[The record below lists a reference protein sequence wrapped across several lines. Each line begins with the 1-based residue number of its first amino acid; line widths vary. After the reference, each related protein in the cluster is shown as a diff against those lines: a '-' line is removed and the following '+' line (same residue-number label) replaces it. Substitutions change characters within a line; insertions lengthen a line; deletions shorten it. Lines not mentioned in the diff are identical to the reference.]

1 MVFVKNVQRNRLC
14 EVSVKTLSKLFS
26 VFALLLLP
34 GIFTACRGEE
44 KSETAGKEK
53 IKIVVTTFP
62 VYDWVCDIVK
72 DKADVELLINSGAD
86 LHSWNPSAKDII
98 KVTGKDTDLFVYI
111 GGESDFWVNKL
122 IPQMETNGV
131 QYFSIMKEN
140 VNLLEPMEEHEHDH
154 SHEESEGEEAEGFD
168 PDEYDEHMWLS
179 LKRVPLF
186 IESIAEKISEV
197 DEKNADFY
205 LKNAKIIASEKKAVY
220 EKYCSE
226 VEKCSNKIIV
236 IADRN
241 PFVYLA
247 CDLGLEIHA
256 AFHGCSADT
265 EASFDVVLELVSII
279 EENNLSAVACCDVKN
294 RLSETVNT
302 AVKTRDLN
310 VVVLDSMQ
318 GKIQDDK
325 TYDSIMADNLE
336 KIKMVLASE

>member
-14 EVSVKTLSKLFS
+14 EVVVKIFSKLFS
-26 VFALLLLP
+26 VCALLTFL
-34 GIFTACRGEE
+34 GIFTACKGEG
-44 KSETAGKEK
+44 KSEASGKGK

-111 GGESDFWVNKL
+111 GGESDFWVSKL
-122 IPQMETNGV
+122 IPQMEANGV
-131 QYFSIMKEN
+131 QYFSIMKNN
-140 VNLLEPMEEHEHDH
+140 VELLEPMEEHDH
-154 SHEESEGEEAEGFD
+154 NHEESEGEESEDFN
-168 PDEYDEHMWLS
+168 PDEYDEHIWLS

-197 DEKNADFY
+197 DEENSDFY
-205 LKNAKIIASEKKAVY
+205 LMNAKLIVSEKNILY
-220 EKYCSE
+220 EQYCSE
-226 VEKCSNKIIV
+226 IEKCTNKTIV
-236 IADRN
+236 LADRN
-241 PFVYLA
+241 PFVYLS
-247 CDLGLEIHA
+247 CDLGLEIYA

-265 EASFDVVLELVSII
+265 EASFDVVLELVKII
-279 EENNLSAVACCDVKN
+279 EEKNLSAVACCDIKN

-302 AVKTRDLN
+302 AVKSRDLN

-318 GKIQDDK
+318 GKIQDK
-325 TYDSIMADNLE
+325 QTYDSIMTENLK
-336 KIKMVLASE
+336 KIKLALESE

>member
-14 EVSVKTLSKLFS
+14 EVVVKIFSKLFS
-26 VFALLLLP
+26 VCALLTFL
-34 GIFTACRGEE
+34 GIFTACKGEG
-44 KSETAGKEK
+44 KSEAAGKGK

-122 IPQMETNGV
+122 IPQMEANGV
-131 QYFSIMKEN
+131 QYFSIMKNN
-140 VNLLEPMEEHEHDH
+140 VELLEPMEEHDH
-154 SHEESEGEEAEGFD
+154 NHEESEGEESEDFN
-168 PDEYDEHMWLS
+168 PDEYDEHIWLS

-197 DEKNADFY
+197 DEENSDFY
-205 LKNAKIIASEKKAVY
+205 LMNAKLIASEKNALY
-220 EKYCSE
+220 EQYCSE
-226 VEKCSNKIIV
+226 IEKCTNKTIV
-236 IADRN
+236 LADRN
-241 PFVYLA
+241 PFVYLS
-247 CDLGLEIHA
+247 CDLGLEIYA

-265 EASFDVVLELVSII
+265 EASFDVVLELVKII
-279 EENNLSAVACCDVKN
+279 EEKNLSAVACCDIKN
-294 RLSETVNT
+294 RLSETVNN
-302 AVKTRDLN
+302 AVKSRDLN

-318 GKIQDDK
+318 GKIQDK
-325 TYDSIMADNLE
+325 QTYDSIMTENLK
-336 KIKMVLASE
+336 KIKLALESE

>member
-14 EVSVKTLSKLFS
+14 EVVVKIFSKLFS
-26 VFALLLLP
+26 VCALLTFL
-34 GIFTACRGEE
+34 GIFTACKGEG
-44 KSETAGKEK
+44 KSEAAGKGK

-111 GGESDFWVNKL
+111 GGESDFWVSKL
-122 IPQMETNGV
+122 IPQMEANGV
-131 QYFSIMKEN
+131 QYFSIMKNN
-140 VNLLEPMEEHEHDH
+140 VELLEPMEEHDH
-154 SHEESEGEEAEGFD
+154 NHEESEGEESEDFN
-168 PDEYDEHMWLS
+168 PDKYDEHIWLS

-197 DEKNADFY
+197 DEENSDFY
-205 LKNAKIIASEKKAVY
+205 LMNAKLIVSEKNILY
-220 EKYCSE
+220 EQYCSE
-226 VEKCSNKIIV
+226 IEKCTNKTIV
-236 IADRN
+236 LADRN
-241 PFVYLA
+241 PFVYLS
-247 CDLGLEIHA
+247 CDLGLEIYA

-265 EASFDVVLELVSII
+265 EASFDVVLELVKII
-279 EENNLSAVACCDVKN
+279 EEKNLSAVACCDIKN

-302 AVKTRDLN
+302 AVKSRDLN

-318 GKIQDDK
+318 GKIQDK
-325 TYDSIMADNLE
+325 QTYDSIMTENLK
-336 KIKMVLASE
+336 KIKLALESE

>member
-14 EVSVKTLSKLFS
+14 EVVVKIFSKLFS
-26 VFALLLLP
+26 VCALLTFL
-34 GIFTACRGEE
+34 GIFTACKGEG
-44 KSETAGKEK
+44 KSEAAGKGK

-111 GGESDFWVNKL
+111 GGESDFWVSKL
-122 IPQMETNGV
+122 IPQMEANGV
-131 QYFSIMKEN
+131 QYFSIMKNN
-140 VNLLEPMEEHEHDH
+140 VELLEPMEEHDH
-154 SHEESEGEEAEGFD
+154 NHEESEGEESEDFN
-168 PDEYDEHMWLS
+168 PDEYDEHIWLS

-197 DEKNADFY
+197 DEENSDFY
-205 LKNAKIIASEKKAVY
+205 LMNAKLIASEKNALY
-220 EKYCSE
+220 EQYCSE
-226 VEKCSNKIIV
+226 VEKCTNKTIV
-236 IADRN
+236 LADRN
-241 PFVYLA
+241 PFVYLS

-265 EASFDVVLELVSII
+265 EASFDVVLELVKII
-279 EENNLSAVACCDVKN
+279 EEKNLSAVACCDIKN

-302 AVKTRDLN
+302 AVKSRDLN

-318 GKIQDDK
+318 GKIQDK
-325 TYDSIMADNLE
+325 QTYDSIMTENLK
-336 KIKMVLASE
+336 KIKLALESE

>member
-14 EVSVKTLSKLFS
+14 EVVVKIFSKLFS
-26 VFALLLLP
+26 VCALLTFL
-34 GIFTACRGEE
+34 GIFTACKGEG
-44 KSETAGKEK
+44 KSEAAGKGK

-111 GGESDFWVNKL
+111 GGESDFWVSKL
-122 IPQMETNGV
+122 IPQMEANGV
-131 QYFSIMKEN
+131 QYFSIMKNN
-140 VNLLEPMEEHEHDH
+140 VELLEPMEEHDH
-154 SHEESEGEEAEGFD
+154 NHEESEGEESEDFN
-168 PDEYDEHMWLS
+168 PDEYDEHIWLS

-197 DEKNADFY
+197 DEENSDFY
-205 LKNAKIIASEKKAVY
+205 LMNAKLIASEKNALY
-220 EKYCSE
+220 EQYCSE
-226 VEKCSNKIIV
+226 IEKRTNKTIV
-236 IADRN
+236 LADRN
-241 PFVYLA
+241 PFVYLS
-247 CDLGLEIHA
+247 CDLGLEIYA

-265 EASFDVVLELVSII
+265 EASFDVVLELVKII
-279 EENNLSAVACCDVKN
+279 EEKNLSAVACCDIKN

-302 AVKTRDLN
+302 AVKSRDLN

-318 GKIQDDK
+318 GKIQDK
-325 TYDSIMADNLE
+325 QTYDSIMTENLK
-336 KIKMVLASE
+336 KIKLALESE

>member
-1 MVFVKNVQRNRLC
+1 M
-14 EVSVKTLSKLFS
+14 KTLSKLFS

-122 IPQMETNGV
+122 IPQMESNGV

-168 PDEYDEHMWLS
+168 SDEYDEHIWLS

-197 DEKNADFY
+197 DEENSDFY
-205 LKNAKIIASEKKAVY
+205 LMNAKIIASEKKAVY

-265 EASFDVVLELVSII
+265 EASFDVVLELVNII

>member
-168 PDEYDEHMWLS
+168 PDEYDEHIWLS

-197 DEKNADFY
+197 DEENSDFY

-265 EASFDVVLELVSII
+265 EASFDVVLELVNII

-302 AVKTRDLN
+302 AVKTRDLD

-325 TYDSIMADNLE
+325 TYDSIMVDNLE

>member
-1 MVFVKNVQRNRLC
+1 MVFVKNVQKNRLC
-14 EVSVKTLSKLFS
+14 EVVVKIFFKLFS
-26 VFALLLLP
+26 VCALLTFL
-34 GIFTACRGEE
+34 GIFTACKGEG
-44 KSETAGKEK
+44 KSEAAGKGK

-111 GGESDFWVNKL
+111 GGESDFWVSKL
-122 IPQMETNGV
+122 IPQMEANGV
-131 QYFSIMKEN
+131 QYFSIMKNN
-140 VNLLEPMEEHEHDH
+140 VELLEPMEEHDH
-154 SHEESEGEEAEGFD
+154 NHEESEGEESEDFN
-168 PDEYDEHMWLS
+168 PDKYDEHIWLS

-197 DEKNADFY
+197 DEENSDFY
-205 LKNAKIIASEKKAVY
+205 LMNAKLIASEKNALY

-226 VEKCSNKIIV
+226 IEKCTNKTIV
-236 IADRN
+236 LADRN
-241 PFVYLA
+241 PFEYLS
-247 CDLGLEIHA
+247 CDLGLEIYA

-265 EASFDVVLELVSII
+265 EASFDVVLELVKII
-279 EENNLSAVACCDVKN
+279 EEKNLSAVACCDIKN

-302 AVKTRDLN
+302 AVKSRDLN

-318 GKIQDDK
+318 GKIQDK
-325 TYDSIMADNLE
+325 QTYDSIMTENLK
-336 KIKMVLASE
+336 KIKLALESE

>member
-14 EVSVKTLSKLFS
+14 EVVVKIFSKLFS
-26 VFALLLLP
+26 VCALLSFL
-34 GIFTACRGEE
+34 GIFTACKGEG
-44 KSETAGKEK
+44 KSEASGKGK

-111 GGESDFWVNKL
+111 GGESDFWVSKL
-122 IPQMETNGV
+122 IPQMEANGV
-131 QYFSIMKEN
+131 QYFSIMKNN
-140 VNLLEPMEEHEHDH
+140 VELLEPMEEHDH
-154 SHEESEGEEAEGFD
+154 NHEKSEGEESEDFN
-168 PDEYDEHMWLS
+168 PDEYDEHIWLS

-197 DEKNADFY
+197 DEENSDFY
-205 LKNAKIIASEKKAVY
+205 LMNAKLIASEKNALY
-220 EKYCSE
+220 EQYCSE
-226 VEKCSNKIIV
+226 IEKCTNKTIV
-236 IADRN
+236 LADRN
-241 PFVYLA
+241 PFVYLS

-265 EASFDVVLELVSII
+265 EASFDVVLELVKII
-279 EENNLSAVACCDVKN
+279 EEKNLSAVACCDIKN

-302 AVKTRDLN
+302 AVKSRDLN

-318 GKIQDDK
+318 GKIQDK
-325 TYDSIMADNLE
+325 QTYDSIMTENLK
-336 KIKMVLASE
+336 KIKLALESE

>member
-14 EVSVKTLSKLFS
+14 EVVVKIFSKLFS
-26 VFALLLLP
+26 VCALLTFLV
-34 GIFTACRGEE
+34 IFTACKGEG
-44 KSETAGKEK
+44 KSEAAGKGK

-111 GGESDFWVNKL
+111 GGESDFWVSKL
-122 IPQMETNGV
+122 IPQMEANGV
-131 QYFSIMKEN
+131 QYFSIMKNN
-140 VNLLEPMEEHEHDH
+140 VELLEPMEEHDH
-154 SHEESEGEEAEGFD
+154 NHEETEGEESEDFN
-168 PDEYDEHMWLS
+168 PDEYDEHIWLS

-197 DEKNADFY
+197 DEENSDFY
-205 LKNAKIIASEKKAVY
+205 LMNAKLIASEKNALY
-220 EKYCSE
+220 EQYCSE
-226 VEKCSNKIIV
+226 IEKCTNKTIV
-236 IADRN
+236 LADRN
-241 PFVYLA
+241 PFVYLS

-265 EASFDVVLELVSII
+265 EASFDVVLELVKII
-279 EENNLSAVACCDVKN
+279 EEKNLSAVACCDIKN
-294 RLSETVNT
+294 RLAETVNN
-302 AVKTRDLN
+302 AVKSRDLN

-318 GKIQDDK
+318 GKIQDK
-325 TYDSIMADNLE
+325 QTYDSIMTENLK
-336 KIKMVLASE
+336 KIKLALESE

>member
-14 EVSVKTLSKLFS
+14 EVVVKTFSKLFS
-26 VFALLLLP
+26 VCALLTFL
-34 GIFTACRGEE
+34 GIFTACKGEG
-44 KSETAGKEK
+44 KSEASGKGK

-111 GGESDFWVNKL
+111 GGESDFWVSKL
-122 IPQMETNGV
+122 IPQMEVNGV
-131 QYFSIMKEN
+131 QYFSIMKNN
-140 VNLLEPMEEHEHDH
+140 VELLEPMEEHDH
-154 SHEESEGEEAEGFD
+154 NHEESEGEESEDFN
-168 PDEYDEHMWLS
+168 PDKYDEHIWLS

-197 DEKNADFY
+197 DEENSDFY
-205 LKNAKIIASEKKAVY
+205 LMNAKLIVSEKNTLY
-220 EKYCSE
+220 EQYCSE
-226 VEKCSNKIIV
+226 IEKCTNKTIV
-236 IADRN
+236 LADRN
-241 PFVYLA
+241 PFVYLS

-265 EASFDVVLELVSII
+265 EASFDVVLELVKII
-279 EENNLSAVACCDVKN
+279 EEKNLSAVACCDIKN

-302 AVKTRDLN
+302 AVKSRDLN

-318 GKIQDDK
+318 GKIQDK
-325 TYDSIMADNLE
+325 QTYDSIMTENLK
-336 KIKMVLASE
+336 KIKIALESE

>member
-14 EVSVKTLSKLFS
+14 EVVVKTFSKLFS
-26 VFALLLLP
+26 VCALLTFL
-34 GIFTACRGEE
+34 GIFTACKGEG
-44 KSETAGKEK
+44 KSEASGKGK

-111 GGESDFWVNKL
+111 GGESDFWVSKL
-122 IPQMETNGV
+122 IPQMEANGV
-131 QYFSIMKEN
+131 QYFSIMKNN
-140 VNLLEPMEEHEHDH
+140 VELLEPMEEHDH
-154 SHEESEGEEAEGFD
+154 NHEESEGEESEDFN
-168 PDEYDEHMWLS
+168 PDKYDEHIWLS

-197 DEKNADFY
+197 DEENSDFY
-205 LKNAKIIASEKKAVY
+205 LMNAKLIVSEKNTLY
-220 EKYCSE
+220 EQYCSE
-226 VEKCSNKIIV
+226 IEKCTNKTIV
-236 IADRN
+236 LADRN
-241 PFVYLA
+241 PFVYLS

-265 EASFDVVLELVSII
+265 EASFDVVLELVKII
-279 EENNLSAVACCDVKN
+279 EEKNLSAVACCDIKN

-302 AVKTRDLN
+302 AVKSRDLN

-318 GKIQDDK
+318 GKIQDK
-325 TYDSIMADNLE
+325 QTYDSIMTENLK
-336 KIKMVLASE
+336 KIKIALESE

>member
-14 EVSVKTLSKLFS
+14 EVVVKIFSKLFS
-26 VFALLLLP
+26 VCALLTFL
-34 GIFTACRGEE
+34 GIFTACKGEG
-44 KSETAGKEK
+44 KSEAAGKGK

-122 IPQMETNGV
+122 IPQMEANGV
-131 QYFSIMKEN
+131 QYFSIMKNN
-140 VNLLEPMEEHEHDH
+140 VELLEPMEEHDH
-154 SHEESEGEEAEGFD
+154 NHEESEGEESEDFN
-168 PDEYDEHMWLS
+168 PDEYDEHIWLS

-197 DEKNADFY
+197 DEENSDFY
-205 LKNAKIIASEKKAVY
+205 LMNAKLIASEKNALY
-220 EKYCSE
+220 EQYCLE
-226 VEKCSNKIIV
+226 IEKCTNKTIV
-236 IADRN
+236 LADRN
-241 PFVYLA
+241 PFVYLS

-265 EASFDVVLELVSII
+265 EASFDVVLELVKII
-279 EENNLSAVACCDVKN
+279 EEKNLSAVACCDIKN

-302 AVKTRDLN
+302 AVKSRDLN

-318 GKIQDDK
+318 GKIQDK
-325 TYDSIMADNLE
+325 QTYDSIMTENLK
-336 KIKMVLASE
+336 KIKLALESE

>member
-14 EVSVKTLSKLFS
+14 EVVVKIFSKLFS
-26 VFALLLLP
+26 VCVLLTFL
-34 GIFTACRGEE
+34 GIFTACKGEE
-44 KSETAGKEK
+44 KSEASGKGK

-111 GGESDFWVNKL
+111 GGESDFWVSKL
-122 IPQMETNGV
+122 IPQMEANGV
-131 QYFSIMKEN
+131 QYFSIMKNN
-140 VNLLEPMEEHEHDH
+140 VELLEPMEEHDH
-154 SHEESEGEEAEGFD
+154 NHEESEGEESEDFN
-168 PDEYDEHMWLS
+168 PDEYDEHIWLS

-197 DEKNADFY
+197 DEENSDFY
-205 LKNAKIIASEKKAVY
+205 LMNAKLIVSEKNILY
-220 EKYCSE
+220 EQYCSE
-226 VEKCSNKIIV
+226 IEKCTNKTIV
-236 IADRN
+236 LADRN
-241 PFVYLA
+241 PFVYLS
-247 CDLGLEIHA
+247 CDLGLEIYA

-265 EASFDVVLELVSII
+265 EASFDVVLELVKII
-279 EENNLSAVACCDVKN
+279 EEKNLSAVACCDIKN

-302 AVKTRDLN
+302 AVKSRDLN

-318 GKIQDDK
+318 GKIQDK
-325 TYDSIMADNLE
+325 QTYDSIMTENLK
-336 KIKMVLASE
+336 KIKLALESE

>member
-14 EVSVKTLSKLFS
+14 EVVVKIFSKLFS
-26 VFALLLLP
+26 VCALLTFL
-34 GIFTACRGEE
+34 GIFTACKGEG
-44 KSETAGKEK
+44 KSEAAGKGK

-122 IPQMETNGV
+122 IPQMEANGV
-131 QYFSIMKEN
+131 QYFSIMKNN
-140 VNLLEPMEEHEHDH
+140 VELLEPMEEHDH
-154 SHEESEGEEAEGFD
+154 NHEESEGEESEDFN
-168 PDEYDEHMWLS
+168 PDEYDEHIWLS

-197 DEKNADFY
+197 DEDNSDFY
-205 LKNAKIIASEKKAVY
+205 LMNAKLIASEKNALY
-220 EKYCSE
+220 EQYCSE
-226 VEKCSNKIIV
+226 IEKCTNKTIV
-236 IADRN
+236 LADRN
-241 PFVYLA
+241 PFVYLS
-247 CDLGLEIHA
+247 CDLGLEIYA

-265 EASFDVVLELVSII
+265 EASFDVVLELVKII
-279 EENNLSAVACCDVKN
+279 EEKNLSAVACCDIKN
-294 RLSETVNT
+294 RLAETVNN
-302 AVKTRDLN
+302 AVKSRDLN

-318 GKIQDDK
+318 GKIQDK
-325 TYDSIMADNLE
+325 QTYDSIMTENLK
-336 KIKMVLASE
+336 KIKLALESE

>member
-14 EVSVKTLSKLFS
+14 EVVVKIFSKLFS
-26 VFALLLLP
+26 VCALLTFL
-34 GIFTACRGEE
+34 GIFTACKGEG
-44 KSETAGKEK
+44 KSEAAGKGK

-111 GGESDFWVNKL
+111 GGESDFWVSKL
-122 IPQMETNGV
+122 IPQMEANGV
-131 QYFSIMKEN
+131 QYFSIMKNN
-140 VNLLEPMEEHEHDH
+140 VELLEPMEEHDH
-154 SHEESEGEEAEGFD
+154 NHEESEGEESEDFN
-168 PDEYDEHMWLS
+168 PDEYDEHIWLS

-197 DEKNADFY
+197 DEENSDFY
-205 LKNAKIIASEKKAVY
+205 LMNAKLIVSEKNILY
-220 EKYCSE
+220 EQYCSE
-226 VEKCSNKIIV
+226 IEKCTNKTIV
-236 IADRN
+236 LADRN
-241 PFVYLA
+241 PFVYLS
-247 CDLGLEIHA
+247 CDLGLEIYA

-265 EASFDVVLELVSII
+265 EASFDVVLELVKII
-279 EENNLSAVACCDVKN
+279 EEKNLSAVACCDIKN

-302 AVKTRDLN
+302 AVKSRDLN

-318 GKIQDDK
+318 GKIQDK
-325 TYDSIMADNLE
+325 QTYDSIMTENLK
-336 KIKMVLASE
+336 KIKLALESE

>member
-168 PDEYDEHMWLS
+168 SDGYDEHIWLS

-205 LKNAKIIASEKKAVY
+205 LMNAKIIASEKKAVY

-265 EASFDVVLELVSII
+265 EASFDVVLELVNII

>member
-14 EVSVKTLSKLFS
+14 EVVVKIFSKLFS
-26 VFALLLLP
+26 VCALLTFL
-34 GIFTACRGEE
+34 GIFTACKGEG
-44 KSETAGKEK
+44 KSEASGKGK

-111 GGESDFWVNKL
+111 GGESDFWVSKL
-122 IPQMETNGV
+122 IPQMEANGV
-131 QYFSIMKEN
+131 QYFSIMKNN
-140 VNLLEPMEEHEHDH
+140 VELLEPMEEHDH
-154 SHEESEGEEAEGFD
+154 NHEETEGEEFEDFN
-168 PDEYDEHMWLS
+168 PDEYDEHIWLS

-197 DEKNADFY
+197 DEENSDFY
-205 LKNAKIIASEKKAVY
+205 LMNAKLIVSEKNILY
-220 EKYCSE
+220 EQYCSE
-226 VEKCSNKIIV
+226 IEKCTNKTIV
-236 IADRN
+236 LADRN
-241 PFVYLA
+241 PFVYLS
-247 CDLGLEIHA
+247 CDLGLEIYA

-265 EASFDVVLELVSII
+265 EASFDVVLELVKII
-279 EENNLSAVACCDVKN
+279 EEKNLSAVACCDIKN

-302 AVKTRDLN
+302 AVKSRDLN

-318 GKIQDDK
+318 GKIQDK
-325 TYDSIMADNLE
+325 QTYDSIMTENLK
-336 KIKMVLASE
+336 KIKLALESE

>member
-14 EVSVKTLSKLFS
+14 EVVVKIFSKLFS
-26 VFALLLLP
+26 VCALLTFL
-34 GIFTACRGEE
+34 GIFTACKGEG
-44 KSETAGKEK
+44 KSEAAGKGK

-111 GGESDFWVNKL
+111 GGESDFWVSKL
-122 IPQMETNGV
+122 IPQMEANGV
-131 QYFSIMKEN
+131 EYFSIMKNN
-140 VNLLEPMEEHEHDH
+140 VELLEPMEEHDH
-154 SHEESEGEEAEGFD
+154 NHEESEGEESEDFN
-168 PDEYDEHMWLS
+168 PDKYDEHIWLS

-197 DEKNADFY
+197 DEENSDFY
-205 LKNAKIIASEKKAVY
+205 LMNAKLIVSEKNILY
-220 EKYCSE
+220 EQYCSE
-226 VEKCSNKIIV
+226 IEKCTNKTIV
-236 IADRN
+236 LADRN
-241 PFVYLA
+241 PFVYLS
-247 CDLGLEIHA
+247 CDLGLEIYA

-265 EASFDVVLELVSII
+265 EASFDVVLELVKII
-279 EENNLSAVACCDVKN
+279 EEKNLSAVACCDIKN

-302 AVKTRDLN
+302 AVKSRDLN

-318 GKIQDDK
+318 GKIQDK
-325 TYDSIMADNLE
+325 QTYDSIMTENLK
-336 KIKMVLASE
+336 KIKLALESE

>member
-14 EVSVKTLSKLFS
+14 EVVVKIFSKLFS
-26 VFALLLLP
+26 VCALLTFL
-34 GIFTACRGEE
+34 GIFTACKGEG
-44 KSETAGKEK
+44 KSEASGKGK

-111 GGESDFWVNKL
+111 GGESDFWVSKL
-122 IPQMETNGV
+122 IPQMEANGV
-131 QYFSIMKEN
+131 QYFSIMKNN
-140 VNLLEPMEEHEHDH
+140 VELLEPMKEHDH
-154 SHEESEGEEAEGFD
+154 NHEESEGEESEDFN
-168 PDEYDEHMWLS
+168 PDEYDEHIWLS

-197 DEKNADFY
+197 DEENSDFY
-205 LKNAKIIASEKKAVY
+205 LMNAKLIASEKNALY
-220 EKYCSE
+220 EQYCSE
-226 VEKCSNKIIV
+226 IEKCTNKTIV
-236 IADRN
+236 LADRN
-241 PFVYLA
+241 PFVYLS
-247 CDLGLEIHA
+247 CDLGLEIYA

-265 EASFDVVLELVSII
+265 EASFDVVLELVKII
-279 EENNLSAVACCDVKN
+279 EEKNLSAVACCDIKN

-302 AVKTRDLN
+302 AVKSRDLN

-318 GKIQDDK
+318 GKIQDK
-325 TYDSIMADNLE
+325 QTYDSIMTENLK
-336 KIKMVLASE
+336 KIKLALESE

>member
-14 EVSVKTLSKLFS
+14 EVVVKIFSKLFS
-26 VFALLLLP
+26 VCALLTFL
-34 GIFTACRGEE
+34 GIFTACKGEG
-44 KSETAGKEK
+44 KSEASGKGK

-111 GGESDFWVNKL
+111 GGESDFWVSKL
-122 IPQMETNGV
+122 IPQMEANGV
-131 QYFSIMKEN
+131 QYFSIMKNN
-140 VNLLEPMEEHEHDH
+140 VELLEPMEEHDH
-154 SHEESEGEEAEGFD
+154 NHEETEGEESEDFN
-168 PDEYDEHMWLS
+168 PDEYDEHIWLS

-197 DEKNADFY
+197 DEENSDFY
-205 LKNAKIIASEKKAVY
+205 LMNAKLIASEKNALY
-220 EKYCSE
+220 EQYCSE
-226 VEKCSNKIIV
+226 IEKCTNKTIV
-236 IADRN
+236 LADRN
-241 PFVYLA
+241 PFVYLS
-247 CDLGLEIHA
+247 CDLGLEIYA

-265 EASFDVVLELVSII
+265 EASFDVVLELVKII
-279 EENNLSAVACCDVKN
+279 EEKNLSAVACCDIKN

-302 AVKTRDLN
+302 AVKSRDLN

-318 GKIQDDK
+318 GKIQDK
-325 TYDSIMADNLE
+325 QTYDSIMTENLK
-336 KIKMVLASE
+336 KIKLALESE

>member
-14 EVSVKTLSKLFS
+14 EVVVKIFSKLFS
-26 VFALLLLP
+26 VCALLTFL
-34 GIFTACRGEE
+34 GIFTACKGEG
-44 KSETAGKEK
+44 KSEASGKGK

-111 GGESDFWVNKL
+111 GGESDFWVSKL
-122 IPQMETNGV
+122 IPQMEENGV
-131 QYFSIMKEN
+131 QYFSIMKNN
-140 VNLLEPMEEHEHDH
+140 VELLEPMEEHDH
-154 SHEESEGEEAEGFD
+154 NHEESEGEESEDFN
-168 PDEYDEHMWLS
+168 PDEYDEHIWLS

-197 DEKNADFY
+197 DEENSDFY
-205 LKNAKIIASEKKAVY
+205 LMNAKLIASEKNALY
-220 EKYCSE
+220 EQYCSE
-226 VEKCSNKIIV
+226 IEKCTNKTIV
-236 IADRN
+236 LADRN
-241 PFVYLA
+241 PFVYLS
-247 CDLGLEIHA
+247 CDLGLEIYA

-265 EASFDVVLELVSII
+265 EASFDVVLELVKII
-279 EENNLSAVACCDVKN
+279 EEKNLSAVACCDIKN

-302 AVKTRDLN
+302 AVKSRDLN

-318 GKIQDDK
+318 GKIQDK
-325 TYDSIMADNLE
+325 QTYDSIMTENL
-336 KIKMVLASE
+336 KKLKLALESE

>member
-14 EVSVKTLSKLFS
+14 EVVVKIFSKLFS
-26 VFALLLLP
+26 VCVLLTFL
-34 GIFTACRGEE
+34 GIFTACKGEG
-44 KSETAGKEK
+44 KSEASGKGK

-111 GGESDFWVNKL
+111 GGESDFWVSKL
-122 IPQMETNGV
+122 IPQMEANGV
-131 QYFSIMKEN
+131 QYFSIMKNN
-140 VNLLEPMEEHEHDH
+140 VELLEPMEEHDH
-154 SHEESEGEEAEGFD
+154 NHEETEGEESEDFN
-168 PDEYDEHMWLS
+168 PDEYDEHIWLS

-197 DEKNADFY
+197 DEENSDFY
-205 LKNAKIIASEKKAVY
+205 LMNAKLIASEKNTLY
-220 EKYCSE
+220 EQYCSE
-226 VEKCSNKIIV
+226 IEKCTNKTIV
-236 IADRN
+236 LADRN
-241 PFVYLA
+241 PFVYLS
-247 CDLGLEIHA
+247 CDLGLEIYA

-265 EASFDVVLELVSII
+265 EASFDVVLELVKII
-279 EENNLSAVACCDVKN
+279 EEKNLSAVACCDIKN

-302 AVKTRDLN
+302 AVKSRDLN

-318 GKIQDDK
+318 GKIQDK
-325 TYDSIMADNLE
+325 QTYDSIMTENLK
-336 KIKMVLASE
+336 KIKLALESE

>member
-14 EVSVKTLSKLFS
+14 EVVVKIFFKLFS
-26 VFALLLLP
+26 VFALLSFL
-34 GIFTACRGEE
+34 GIFTACKGEG
-44 KSETAGKEK
+44 KSEAAGKGK

-111 GGESDFWVNKL
+111 GGESDFWVSKL
-122 IPQMETNGV
+122 IPQMEANGV
-131 QYFSIMKEN
+131 QYFSIMKNN
-140 VNLLEPMEEHEHDH
+140 VELLEPMEEHDH
-154 SHEESEGEEAEGFD
+154 NHEESEGEESEDFN
-168 PDEYDEHMWLS
+168 PDKYDEHIWLS

-197 DEKNADFY
+197 DEENSDFY
-205 LKNAKIIASEKKAVY
+205 LMNAKLIVSEKNILY
-220 EKYCSE
+220 EQYCSE
-226 VEKCSNKIIV
+226 IEKCTNKTIV
-236 IADRN
+236 LADRN
-241 PFVYLA
+241 PFVYLS
-247 CDLGLEIHA
+247 CDLGLEIYA

-265 EASFDVVLELVSII
+265 EASFDVVLELVKII
-279 EENNLSAVACCDVKN
+279 EEKNLSAVACCDIKN

-302 AVKTRDLN
+302 AVKSRDLN

-318 GKIQDDK
+318 GKIQDK
-325 TYDSIMADNLE
+325 QTYDSIMTENLK
-336 KIKMVLASE
+336 KIKLALESE